1 MKKTVPADEI
11 WSIAETTP
19 LTELILEPG
28 GKITVPPGKQLTL
41 TVDGVHRDL
50 TPGHYSGSIVLS
62 VTDSIVFDYEN
73 YGQTE
78 QFAMNAALSVQDG
91 KLRKAES
98 VLAAIQAGS
107 AEDGSA
113 QGVKIRSQGDNFG
126 GIYVDGTGSYD
137 IFGADIALDGHGA
150 SDSVGY
156 GAAIAVRGNSTV
168 TISDTKIHNVGSI
181 RTALQVCGHG
191 RVEVN
196 DSEFSAADDD
206 RPNYVKA
213 MSKAPWMLGIHG
225 RVRTTNIQDYGEVVY
240 RRCKVTAE
248 NWGAMSTDGTKHV
261 RLTMHDSEITV
272 TGSGYG
278 AYSIGDCHDLFD
290 HCKIQVPDYGV
301 IQCGG
306 GLVTFTG
313 GTQVE
318 AGRNAVMMHGAGA
331 PGLLRVDQKSRLHT
345 KGAVFQIKG
354 RGGDILVDDAVLDSD
369 AGILLEIFDNDD
381 PNGRGMHMGPET
393 VMDVPPGGFP
403 DGGPGDPIQDE
414 MTAHDGPSAPGGPDG
429 PGPEG
434 PGGPGGL
441 ENRERMEKVYPVTMQ
456 LRNGEYHGHI
466 YHAYSEKNDL
476 ILTLDHATL
485 TGCISTTVSSH
496 TQGMPK
502 APEQYPLIGRVEHFP
517 CPKDT
522 EFGVHVT
529 LTAGSTWHV
538 AAPSYLTE
546 LTILEGAALSGRM
559 TVNGAEV
566 PIESGT
572 YSGKIVVTPPLM
584 G

>member
-1 MKKTVPADEI
+1 MKKTVQADEL

-19 LTELILEPG
+19 LTELVLEPG
-28 GKITVPPGKQLTL
+28 GKITVPPEKQLTL

-50 TPGHYSGSIVLS
+50 TPGHYTGDIVLS
-62 VTDSIVFDYEN
+62 VTDAVEFGYEN
-73 YGQTE
+73 YGQIE
-78 QFAMNAALSVQDG
+78 QFAMNAALSIHDG
-91 KLRKAES
+91 RLSKAES
-98 VLAAIQAGS
+98 VLAAIQAGTT
-107 AEDGSA
+107 EDGSA

-126 GIYVDGTGSYD
+126 GIYVDGTGSYA
-137 IFGADIALDGHGA
+137 ISGADIALEGHGV
-150 SDSVGY
+150 SDAVGY
-156 GAAIAVRGNSTV
+156 GAGIAVRGNSTV
-168 TISDTKIHNVGSI
+168 TINGTKIHNVGSI

-191 RVEVN
+191 KVEVN

-206 RPNYVKA
+206 CPNYVKA

-318 AGRNAVMMHGAGA
+318 AGRNAVMMHASGA

-345 KGAVFQIKG
+345 RGAVFQIKG

-369 AGILLEIFDNDD
+369 AGILLEIIDNDD

-414 MTAHDGPSAPGGPDG
+414 MAAHDGPGSPGG

-434 PGGPGGL
+434 PGGL
-441 ENRERMEKVYPVTMQ
+441 ENRELLEKVYPVTMR
-456 LRNGEYHGHI
+456 LRNGAYHGHI

-476 ILTLDHATL
+476 SLTLDHAAL

-496 TQGMPK
+496 PRGMPK

-529 LTAGSTWHV
+529 LTAGSTWQV
-538 AAPSYLTE
+538 SAPSYLTE
-546 LTILEGAALSGRM
+546 LTVLEGAVLTGHM
-559 TVNGAEV
+559 TVDGAEV
-566 PIESGT
+566 QIGPGT
-572 YSGKIVVTPPLM
+572 YCGKIVVMPLM